1 MSGEEKNDEHVSD
14 RSQQTDYGKIHT
26 AYSEHLKLVK
36 STIKFLTI
44 FKRWLLSFVACR
56 RRLRTWVVRHVDVLN
71 PAKDLLNQAKDVL
84 ISQRMCSFSVHKFNC
99 MKMTFAQ
106 PIGCKLSE
114 QLMNP

>member
-44 FKRWLLSFVACR
+44 FKR
-56 RRLRTWVVRHVDVLN
+56 
-71 PAKDLLNQAKDVL
+71 
-84 ISQRMCSFSVHKFNC
+84 
-99 MKMTFAQ
+99 
-106 PIGCKLSE
+106 
-114 QLMNP
+114 